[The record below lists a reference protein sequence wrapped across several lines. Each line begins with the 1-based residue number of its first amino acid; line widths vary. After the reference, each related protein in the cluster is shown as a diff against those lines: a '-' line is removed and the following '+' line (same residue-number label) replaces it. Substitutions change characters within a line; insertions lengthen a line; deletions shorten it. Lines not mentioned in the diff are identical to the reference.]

1 MTKKSSPKSKS
12 SVVPSDMVL
21 TSKVKEVVG
30 ELDLDTITMKQAVA
44 KVAEAYPEVDL
55 TERKTLIKEVIK
67 NMLD

>member
-1 MTKKSSPKSKS
+1 
-12 SVVPSDMVL
+12 MVL

>member
-1 MTKKSSPKSKS
+1 MTKKGSPKSKS